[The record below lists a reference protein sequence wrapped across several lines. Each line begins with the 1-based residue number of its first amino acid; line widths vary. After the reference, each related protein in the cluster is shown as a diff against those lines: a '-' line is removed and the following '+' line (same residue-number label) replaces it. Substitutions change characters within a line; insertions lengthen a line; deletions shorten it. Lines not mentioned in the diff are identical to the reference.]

1 MIPVQYSKL
10 QESIQARQDS
20 PEMGRSKIVSSTIY
34 CASLYIT
41 SHKVNLSLTKL
52 PITLLQKRWT
62 FEHVGRGKSWIF
74 YFSCVKKPLE
84 SQKG

>member
-1 MIPVQYSKL
+1 MIPVFQTPGVHPGT
-10 QESIQARQDS
+10 AGFPRDG
-20 PEMGRSKIVSSTIY
+20 GRSKIVSSTIY